1 MCSGKKVSCRNFIT
15 VEFAWINAK
24 KKLKPNIS
32 TTGYDQ
38 LWPNFRTDTLL
49 EIFEDAP
56 DDNANWGEVVDTD
69 KKFYH
74 TSSSSAGASSSDENN
89 STQKGGR

>member
-1 MCSGKKVSCRNFIT
+1 M
-15 VEFAWINAK
+15 
-24 KKLKPNIS
+24 
-32 TTGYDQ
+32 
-38 LWPNFRTDTLL
+38 WPNFRTDTLL

-89 STQKGGR
+89 PTQKGGR